1 MSRASAAAPSAL
13 LRAFSSLGPA
23 RGPSAASPRPCRRPV
38 RTPESSRASRGLCL
52 PLRPSPQ
59 AVPHDLGFCRLLTPL
74 SLCSADPTSQK
85 EVSRLSPES
94 SPSTQG
100 PAARGVLQSHLVGH
114 CPLLGGPGRAS
125 KDTST
130 AQPGASWGL
139 LVTGQA
145 NAGLGCPQRAE
156 RDQEEDPWA
165 ESQRQIRP
173 RRRRGVKNAG
183 LGGAVAPAAGAAGCD
198 EAPKGDEAGPGHPGP
213 RRPGQAVSRRVLQGL
228 AAGRVC
234 SCLALPLEAI
244 LS

>member
-1 MSRASAAAPSAL
+1 MASCRATL
-13 LRAFSSLGPA
+13 LGTA
-23 RGPSAASPRPCRRPV
+23 
-38 RTPESSRASRGLCL
+38 
-52 PLRPSPQ
+52 
-59 AVPHDLGFCRLLTPL
+59 
-74 SLCSADPTSQK
+74 
-85 EVSRLSPES
+85 
-94 SPSTQG
+94 
-100 PAARGVLQSHLVGH
+100 
-114 CPLLGGPGRAS
+114 LLGGPGRAS
-125 KDTST
+125 KATST

-173 RRRRGVKNAG
+173 RPRREVKNAG

-198 EAPKGDEAGPGHPGP
+198 EALKGDEAGPGHPGP

-244 LS
+244 LSQSVLEGHRVEGLPFGVSLSSWLGLQRGSGRAPHKNKQKPLCGGRGVCHGLRSALYV